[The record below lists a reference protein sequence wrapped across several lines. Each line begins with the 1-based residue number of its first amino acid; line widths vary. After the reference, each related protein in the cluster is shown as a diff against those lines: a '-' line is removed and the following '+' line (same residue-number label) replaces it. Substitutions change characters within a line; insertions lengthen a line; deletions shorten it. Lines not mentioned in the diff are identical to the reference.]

1 MLAFVKNICKHF
13 AHIKQIIKPFMNLE
27 QLGRQIN
34 TARKSRKISLKTLA
48 EATGVHYSQISRIE
62 RGEGVFIS
70 KNLRKVC
77 KFLSISTSVV
87 PNAVT
92 AEDLKEKVQGLVQT
106 WPQSEQLIWSILE
119 GVQAALERGSV
130 SR

>member
-1 MLAFVKNICKHF
+1 MNI
-13 AHIKQIIKPFMNLE
+13 E

-34 TARKSRKISLKTLA
+34 TARKSRRISLKTLA
-48 EATGVHYSQISRIE
+48 KSTGVHYSQISRIE
-62 RGEGVFIS
+62 RGEAVFIS

-77 KFLSISTSVV
+77 EFLSISTSVV
-87 PNAVT
+87 PKAVT
-92 AEDLKEKVQGLVQT
+92 AEDLKEKVQGLVNT

-119 GVQAALERGSV
+119 GVQAALERGRG

>member
-1 MLAFVKNICKHF
+1 MNI
-13 AHIKQIIKPFMNLE
+13 E
-27 QLGRQIN
+27 QLGRKVN
-34 TARKSRKISLKTLA
+34 TARKARGMSLKTLA

-77 KFLSISTSVV
+77 EFFSISTSVV
-87 PNAVT
+87 PKAVT
-92 AEDLKEKVQGLVQT
+92 ADDLKEKVQGLVQT

-119 GVQAALERGSV
+119 GVQAGLERGGV

>member
-1 MLAFVKNICKHF
+1 MNI
-13 AHIKQIIKPFMNLE
+13 E
-27 QLGRQIN
+27 QLGRKIN
-34 TARKSRKISLKTLA
+34 TTRKARRISLKALG

-70 KNLRKVC
+70 KNLQKVC
-77 KFLSISTSVV
+77 EFLSIPTSVV
-87 PNAVT
+87 PKGVT
-92 AEDLKEKVQGLVQT
+92 ADDLMEKVQGLVQA

-130 SR
+130 SK